1 MKFLFIVMF
10 ELRALNKTIEKL
22 YHYIV
27 DFYDADIFICAQK
40 STPQNDKNIDLFQRK
55 VVYKTLYDKPDSQ
68 IYFKNV
74 PIGYGDSW
82 NIYSNLQIII
92 NYQEVA
98 KNIEPFI
105 DSYDYFII
113 LRTDSDILF
122 PFPSKELISN
132 IPHGIYSF
140 DPKYSKIYGGGYS
153 PFLTHKNYIMDYLT
167 MYSHV
172 FDNNLIIYHLNQERF
187 FNYCCEIKG
196 LTIKTIQHLNFYWTA
211 KTLND
216 RTTWSTINY
225 DPELFII
232 YKYKDQMEEALRN
245 LFCCDGTPIWI
256 YKNGSIQL
264 DNGN

>member
-10 ELRALNKTIEKL
+10 ELRALQKTIDKL

-55 VVYKTLYDKPDSQ
+55 VVFKKLYDKPDPK
-68 IYFKNV
+68 IYFKNKKFK
-74 PIGYGDSW
+74 IGSGDSW
-82 NIYSNLQIII
+82 NNPSNLQIYI

-98 KNIEPFI
+98 QEIEPFI

-122 PFPSKELISN
+122 PFPSRELITT

-140 DPKYSKIYGGGYS
+140 DPLYSRIYGGGQT
-153 PFLTHKNYIMDYLT
+153 PFLTHKNFIKDYLKV
-167 MYSHV
+167 YSNV
-172 FDNNLIIYHLNQERF
+172 LNNNFLVEHILTQFNLNQEKF
-187 FNYCCEIKG
+187 LNLCCAIKG
-196 LTIKTIQHLNFYWTA
+196 LSYIKFIKNLNFYWTA
-211 KTLND
+211 DKLQD
-216 RTTWSTINY
+216 KTTWSNIQY

-232 YKYKDQMEEALRN
+232 YKYKGQMEVR
-245 LFCCDGTPIWI
+245 
-256 YKNGSIQL
+256 GSLNKTIMFL
-264 DNGN
+264 LPLM